1 MRLGGTSVLD
11 RAVKSLP
18 TLGDV
23 APDESHTAGSV
34 TTLNG
39 RRKLTS
45 RGRSR
50 RLAIIATATRLF
62 AEQGYHPTSVQD
74 IVADLG
80 VGKGV
85 FYWYFP
91 SKDELLSEILRVSL
105 FDLRT
110 AQERAIGTTENPLER
125 LEQGI
130 RASVRWYADN
140 QDLVRVTLFCYTEER
155 FAQALLKG
163 RRVSAADTAR
173 HVSDAID
180 QQLLAPCDPT
190 LTAIGIIGV
199 VDELGRSMAFGGRRL
214 DDGLEQFAVDM
225 CLHGVVGQQR

>member
-1 MRLGGTSVLD
+1 M
-11 RAVKSLP
+11 
-18 TLGDV
+18 
-23 APDESHTAGSV
+23 
-34 TTLNG
+34 
-39 RRKLTS
+39 
-45 RGRSR
+45 
-50 RLAIIATATRLF
+50 AIIATATRLF

-125 LEQGI
+125 LEKGI

-140 QDLVRVTLFCYTEER
+140 QDLVRVTLFCYTEEQ

-163 RRVSAADTAR
+163 RRVSVDDTAR
-173 HVSDAID
+173 HVSDAMAQD
-180 QQLLAPCDPT
+180 LVTPCDPVLAAT
-190 LTAIGIIGV
+190 GIIGV
-199 VDELGRSMAFGGRRL
+199 VDEVGRSIAFGARTL
-214 DDGLEQFAVDM
+214 DDELEQFAVDM
-225 CLHGVVGQQR
+225 CLHGIVGRPR